1 MNGNSIINLI
11 GTGMDGALIRHNY
24 ISNNIANVDTPNY
37 KRKDHNFIEVLQKNT
52 ASNTQLSLRKTNP
65 KHIQAG
71 LTSTSGTAKDL
82 LLNSRTSYRNDG
94 NNVDI
99 DVEMGEQVKNALYY
113 NTLTKQINDRF
124 SILKNVI
131 SKGGR

>member
-11 GTGMDGALIRHNY
+11 STGMDGALIRHNY

-37 KRKDHNFIEVLQKNT
+37 KRQDHNFIEVLQKNT
-52 ASNTQLSLRKTNP
+52 KTKAQLSLRKTNP

-71 LTSTSGTAKDL
+71 LTATSGTAKDL

-124 SILKNVI
+124 SILKDVI

>member
-52 ASNTQLSLRKTNP
+52 GSNTQLSLRKTNP
-65 KHIQAG
+65 KHIQVG

>member
-65 KHIQAG
+65 KHIQTG
-71 LTSTSGTAKDL
+71 LTSTSGRAKDL